1 MDLREAVSIKPIP
14 SIQDYRSLQSYHQV
28 SYLVHA
34 IIVRELRFFQHD
46 QRKLLQSL
54 LRREDFTLEATF
66 NSLCSFTSISEYSDS
81 SNQAPEYI
89 SERSMSRFFRRNGFF
104 ASKEEVSAI
113 VRRLDLN
120 YDEVVTKDEL
130 SKYIVNA
137 SKICSDRLA
146 KSHYNNT
153 TGLTQCG

>member
-1 MDLREAVSIKPIP
+1 
-14 SIQDYRSLQSYHQV
+14 
-28 SYLVHA
+28 
-34 IIVRELRFFQHD
+34 
-46 QRKLLQSL
+46 
-54 LRREDFTLEATF
+54 
-66 NSLCSFTSISEYSDS
+66 
-81 SNQAPEYI
+81 
-89 SERSMSRFFRRNGFF
+89 MSRFFRRNGFF

-146 KSHYNNT
+146 RSHYNNT
-153 TGLTQCG
+153 TGLTQYG